1 MTHPH
6 RIGPL
11 FTDLYELTMAAGY
24 YAHSKTAEG
33 TFSSFIRGDNAKRP
47 YYVAAGLEDLIT
59 ELADYRFT
67 DEEIAYLKDTNLFS
81 KSFLAYLRSFQFTG
95 DIYAMPEGTI
105 FFPNEPMLEVTAP
118 IIEAQIIETL
128 ALNTIGFQTLVT
140 TKATRCVTAAAGR
153 SLLDFS
159 LRRAQGRDSG
169 MKVARNTYIAGFD
182 ATSNVLAG
190 KQYGIPVSGTMAH
203 SFIMSFDNEPD
214 AFKAFAKI
222 FPKNAV
228 FLIDTYNTEEGAH
241 HAAQVAS
248 EMKKEGHQLIGVRLD
263 SGNMA
268 DLSIKVRHI
277 LDRAGHK
284 EVKIFAS
291 SGFDEYKISN
301 VLSAGGEIDG
311 FGVGTKLGVSADAPY
326 CDIVYKLVRFDGR
339 DVRKLSPEKVT
350 LAGTKQVFRTYDARG
365 YFIEDLIGLRNEVV
379 VGTTS
384 LLENIMTSGKPAR
397 LHPSLQSLREEMKNN
412 LSHLDEKYKGLQAAA
427 TYPVSLSNRLKSL
440 QTATTYQR
448 QGS

>member
-1 MTHPH
+1 
-6 RIGPL
+6 
-11 FTDLYELTMAAGY
+11 
-24 YAHSKTAEG
+24 
-33 TFSSFIRGDNAKRP
+33 
-47 YYVAAGLEDLIT
+47 
-59 ELADYRFT
+59 
-67 DEEIAYLKDTNLFS
+67 
-81 KSFLAYLRSFQFTG
+81 LRSFQFTG

-159 LRRAQGRDSG
+159 LRRTQGRDSG

-228 FLIDTYNTEEGAH
+228 FLIDTYNTEEGAR

-284 EVKIFAS
+284 EVKILAS
-291 SGFDEYKISN
+291 SSFDEYKISN

-440 QTATTYQR
+440 QTATTYQH